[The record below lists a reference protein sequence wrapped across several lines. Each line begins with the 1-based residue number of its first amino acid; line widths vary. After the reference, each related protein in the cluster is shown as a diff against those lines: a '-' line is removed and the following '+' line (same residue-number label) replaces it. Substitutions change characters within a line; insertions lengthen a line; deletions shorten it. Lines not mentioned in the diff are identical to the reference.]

1 MMLYWL
7 CYLVAQIL
15 LCKLYVLYTE
25 KTTLSSYFIL
35 VDFALIWPLLI
46 TWFSHSHFYC
56 VTVPPPF
63 SCFFHQW
70 WAEWFY
76 TNQNPFSPKEYPMFF
91 VVVVC
96 LFSHP
101 VIPTFLAFRFLFPS
115 ASFYV
120 ALSCISIKLEGK
132 FQRFEWLICPCLL
145 SVFKST
151 SIRRHWLAD
160 NDRISGL
167 LSFCVSCKRSSARCM
182 NECSHLVMAVAQ
194 DCCKYWESYTERI
207 NRHIIGF

>member
-1 MMLYWL
+1 MLYWL
-7 CYLVAQIL
+7 CCLVAQIL

-56 VTVPPPF
+56 VIVPPPF

-96 LFSHP
+96 FHILWFLPFLHFVFCFPLHHFTLLYHVYLWNLKENFSVLNDWSVHVCCQYLKP
-101 VIPTFLAFRFLFPS
+101 PASDVTDWLTMTEFLACSLF
-115 ASFYV
+115 V
-120 ALSCISIKLEGK
+120 
-132 FQRFEWLICPCLL
+132 
-145 SVFKST
+145 
-151 SIRRHWLAD
+151 
-160 NDRISGL
+160 
-167 LSFCVSCKRSSARCM
+167 
-182 NECSHLVMAVAQ
+182 
-194 DCCKYWESYTERI
+194 
-207 NRHIIGF
+207 